1 MSFRP
6 ILNKI
11 QSFKTLLKIYYEMYW
26 LSVAWTFL
34 LPVHALIIGLPWY
47 LSQLFWASIL
57 PVVILQLSLVFAFQ
71 SRGMA
76 KFLSNITKIFANLDR
91 FDFIQFINRRKT
103 LTCWHQ
109 VGHSKIL
116 LLACTCGCICT
127 IYIVEVVQKVK
138 TTKRV
143 S

>member
-1 MSFRP
+1 M
-6 ILNKI
+6 KCTDC
-11 QSFKTLLKIYYEMYW
+11 QLLEHFYFLCMH
-26 LSVAWTFL
+26 LSLSCLV
-34 LPVHALIIGLPWY
+34 IC
-47 LSQLFWASIL
+47 LSQLFCASIL

-76 KFLSNITKIFANLDR
+76 KYMSNITKIFANLDR
-91 FDFIQFINRRKT
+91 FDFIQFVNRRKT

-127 IYIVEVVQKVK
+127 IYIVEVLQKVK

>member
-1 MSFRP
+1 M
-6 ILNKI
+6 KI
-11 QSFKTLLKIYYEMYW
+11 MYW
-26 LSVAWTFL
+26 LSVVWTFL
-34 LPVHALIIGLPWY
+34 LAVHTLIIGLPWY
-47 LSQLFWASIL
+47 LFVRIIL
-57 PVVILQLSLVFAFQ
+57 SKHTSSSFMITCILQLLLVFAFQ

-76 KFLSNITKIFANLDR
+76 KYMNNITKIFANLDR
-91 FDFIQFINRRKT
+91 FDFIQFGNRRKT

-116 LLACTCGCICT
+116 LLAHTCWCICI
-127 IYIVEVVQKVK
+127 IYNVEVLQKVK

>member
-1 MSFRP
+1 M
-6 ILNKI
+6 I

-26 LSVAWTFL
+26 LSVVWTFL
-34 LPVHALIIGLPWY
+34 LPVHARIIGLPWY
-47 LSQLFWASIL
+47 LFVTIILSKHTSSIFMITYILLLF
-57 PVVILQLSLVFAFQ
+57 LVFAFQ

-76 KFLSNITKIFANLDR
+76 KYMSNITKIFANLDR
-91 FDFIQFINRRKT
+91 FDFIQFVNRRKT

-116 LLACTCGCICT
+116 LLACTCGCICI
-127 IYIVEVVQKVK
+127 IYIVEVLQKVK